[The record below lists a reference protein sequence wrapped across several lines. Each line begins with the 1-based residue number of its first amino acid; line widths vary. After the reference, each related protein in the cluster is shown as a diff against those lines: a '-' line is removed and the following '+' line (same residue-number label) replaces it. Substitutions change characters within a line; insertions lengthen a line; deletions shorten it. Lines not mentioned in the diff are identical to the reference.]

1 MNKSNINEA
10 VIENEKEW
18 RRYMIKRLDKI
29 DNDFNIFKIKAYGFM
44 TVVTAIMNLALEFFK
59 HK

>member
-1 MNKSNINEA
+1 
-10 VIENEKEW
+10 
-18 RRYMIKRLDKI
+18 MIKRLDKI

-59 HK
+59 NKKEILKWQKNQQKRIKRKHQL